1 MPFFSYPANGDFLLA
16 IVKFPLMLISLI
28 FSAIFAMGPIGNIL
42 CIAIIIGLF
51 ARNIMGP
58 ARA

>member
-1 MPFFSYPANGDFLLA
+1 MPFFDYPVNADFLLP
-16 IVKFPLMLISLI
+16 IVKIPLTVISTI
-28 FSAIFAMGPIGNIL
+28 FHGIAAIGPFGQ
-42 CIAIIIGLF
+42 IALAVIIIGLF

>member
-1 MPFFSYPANGDFLLA
+1 MPFFTHPANADWLLPV
-16 IVKFPLMLISLI
+16 IKLPLMLISGI
-28 FSAIFAMGPIGNIL
+28 FHVLLMIGPWGDL
-42 CIAIIIGLF
+42 ALIAIIVALF

>member
-1 MPFFSYPANGDFLLA
+1 MPFFDHPANADWLLP
-16 IVKFPLMLISLI
+16 IVKLPLTLISLV
-28 FSAIFAMGPIGNIL
+28 FKAIFAMGPIGNVL
-42 CIAIIIGLF
+42 VLAIVIGLF